1 RGVSAAAP
9 ALRLALLGSRG
20 VPARYGGYETL
31 MEELGPRLVER
42 GHQVTV
48 YCRSHVVPRDLVEY
62 RGCRL
67 VVLPTVRTK
76 HLDTAVHTLLS
87 TLHAGQHSFDAA
99 LVVNSANA
107 VFVPLLRGTDI
118 PVALH
123 VDGIE
128 RWRAKW

>member
-20 VPARYGGYETL
+20 IPARYGGYETL

-48 YCRSHVVPRDLVEY
+48 YCRSHFVPKSMTEH

-67 VVLPTVRTK
+67 VVLPTLRRK
-76 HLDTAVHTLLS
+76 HLDTPVHTLLCAI
-87 TLHAGQHSFDAA
+87 HAAERPFDAA

-107 VFVPLLRGTDI
+107 
-118 PVALH
+118 
-123 VDGIE
+123 
-128 RWRAKW
+128 